1 MKNFGRM
8 YTSAAVLLLLLATKA
23 LAQPVFINK
32 IPIPPLLDARDSLI
46 NLEMRVMYHKF
57 NPGNPLDSLNG
68 GVGQPNGIRTYAYN
82 VVGDS
87 TMTILGPTLKWHT
100 YDSTEITLKNMIGVH
115 TTTHWHGAEVPSHMD
130 GGPHQEIQPGS
141 TWYVNFRTLDSASTL
156 WYHPHFHNLTI
167 EHVQKGLSG
176 MVIVERE
183 DDPIRNTLPRTYGV
197 DDIPVIVGDL
207 GFTPGSSRAAGMVI
221 DTTKVKR
228 PINLINGV
236 TNPYVEVP
244 AHIVR
249 LRILNGSTRKG
260 IMFGLSESYTAPL
273 ANLKPFYLIATDG
286 GYTMKPDTLTSLING
301 PGARDEIILDL
312 SGYQPGDT
320 LYLSNLKDS
329 LPPFVIGN
337 TRASGNPHGDGA
349 GKDTTNGSAF
359 LQLRIVADSTFPGY
373 TPVTTFT
380 PFTTTWSPG
389 LADTSNVVRHRLKQ
403 LVSQGSQHTSTFT
416 IDGITY
422 DMETINDTVCVD
434 TKEIWAI
441 RNLTEVAHPFHI
453 HKIQFR
459 VLDVVDAAGNNVDLE
474 EHGMNGPKDDVLVFP
489 GWTLRFLAQ
498 FDDYPDPIDPMNTYM
513 YHCHI
518 LTHEDSIGGGMMH
531 QFVVT
536 NEGAC
541 ASSSYPG
548 TGNNGP
554 AMVLLS
560 NPTEGAIYLRG
571 RSAKPSTLAIFDFQG
586 RRIRG
591 QQLPAFDGDARINTE
606 GLPSGLYLVE
616 WRTPGGA
623 TTGKVVLVK

>member
-1 MKNFGRM
+1 MNNFGRT
-8 YTSAAVLLLLLATKA
+8 YTSASVLLLLLATKA

-32 IPIPPLLDARDSLI
+32 IPIPPLLDARDSTI
-46 NLEMRVMYHKF
+46 NLEMRVMNHKF

-68 GVGQPNGIRTYAYN
+68 GVNQPNGIRTYAYN
-82 VVGDS
+82 LAGDS

-100 YDSTEITLKNMIGVH
+100 YDSTAITLKNLIGVH

-130 GGPHQEIQPGS
+130 GGPHQEIQPGA

-167 EHVQKGLSG
+167 EHVQQGLSG

-183 DDPIRNTLPRTYGV
+183 DDQIRNTLPRTYGV

-207 GFTPGSSRAAGMVI
+207 GFTSTSSRAAGMVI
-221 DTTKVKR
+221 DTTKTKR

-260 IMFGLSESYTAPL
+260 IMFGLSESYSAPL
-273 ANLKPFYLIATDG
+273 ENLKPFYLIASDG
-286 GYTMKPDTLTSLING
+286 GYTLKPDTLTSLING

-320 LYLSNLKDS
+320 LYLSNLKVS

-337 TRASGNPHGDGA
+337 TQASGNPHSDGA

-359 LQLRIVADSTFPGY
+359 LQLRIVADSNFPGY

-389 LADTSNVVRHRLKQ
+389 LADTSNVARHRLKQ

-416 IDGITY
+416 IDGLTY
-422 DMETINDTVCVD
+422 DMGVINDTVCVD
-434 TKEIWAI
+434 TKEIWTI
-441 RNLTEVAHPFHI
+441 QNKTEVAHPFHI

-459 VLDVVDAAGNNVDLE
+459 VLDVVDSAGNNVDLE
-474 EHGMNGPKDDVLVFP
+474 EHGMNGPKDDVLIFP

-541 ASSSYPG
+541 ASSSFPG
-548 TGNNGP
+548 TGTSAP

-571 RSAKPSTLAIFDFQG
+571 RSGKPSTLAIFDFQG
-586 RRIRG
+586 RRMRG
-591 QQLPAFDGDARINTE
+591 QQLPAFDGDTRINTD